1 MDTPSDEGTGI
12 FSQYYT
18 PPAPRTFEQNIPTL
32 LVIYWC
38 TGCCVVIILLRL
50 CGRYIRVSTLYRDDV
65 WMFTTIVPLIA
76 YQAFAHVVLKY
87 GTNNV
92 SGIGAMDQIE
102 LKRRRIGSILVLG
115 ARVSYAAYIFAQ
127 KFCITAFYAR
137 LTVHFWE
144 RRYAI
149 GLKILRY
156 FLLLTFIGYILSIF
170 IACPSKK
177 LWQVTPDPGPEC
189 RVNFTSLLTSAT
201 IRLIFTV
208 FSLPVFSIAF
218 TGYRVPTVILQ
229 HGSQQFR
236 SLLEAVDILV
246 STIVANAIIINGF
259 ARGKGVKKRKPSGD
273 RGADLGENGGIRRAY
288 WGSDDDLVRSVGGGR
303 VPGIAPVQKGYGYA
317 REEGEEFQGYFA
329 TETVPIF
336 RPTTGNRMWRAD
348 TEGNTLERIE
358 TPPSPRQ
365 VVMEPAHLRT

>member
-1 MDTPSDEGTGI
+1 VEWYWGRGYHTQPSKCYRI
-12 FSQYYT
+12 
-18 PPAPRTFEQNIPTL
+18 
-32 LVIYWC
+32 
-38 TGCCVVIILLRL
+38 
-50 CGRYIRVSTLYRDDV
+50 STK
-65 WMFTTIVPLIA
+65 P
-76 YQAFAHVVLKY
+76 
-87 GTNNV
+87 
-92 SGIGAMDQIE
+92 S
-102 LKRRRIGSILVLG
+102 G
-115 ARVSYAAYIFAQ
+115 AREPQLTPTSIFAQ

-149 GLKILRY
+149 GLRILRY

-170 IACPSKK
+170 ISCPSTK
-177 LWQVTPDPGPEC
+177 LWQVTPDPGPDC

-201 IRLIFTV
+201 VSIVVDIALILSPIPAIMRSHYKTRKKIRLIFTV
-208 FSLPVFSIAF
+208 FSLPVASIAF
-218 TGYRVPTVILQ
+218 SGYRVPAVILQ

-246 STIVANAIIINGF
+246 STVVANAIIINGF

-273 RGADLGENGGIRRAY
+273 RGADLGGNGGVRRAY

-317 REEGEEFQGYFA
+317 REEGEGFQGYF
-329 TETVPIF
+329 TTGTVPIF
-336 RPTTGNRMWRAD
+336 RPAIENRIWRAD
-348 TEGNTLERIE
+348 TGGNTLEKVE

-365 VVMEPAHLRT
+365 MVMEPAHLRA